1 MINAI
6 KNKTRNTPNILHDLS
21 SNFILFEGD
30 CTPED
35 AVEFFDSFIPDL
47 VQLNKTNNIKKLVF
61 ELNYYNSSSSK
72 CLLDF
77 FITLSKTPTI
87 KNNITIEW
95 KHDKDDYELKEAGE
109 NFKGITNLNYVFIEY

>member
-1 MINAI
+1 MLKSI
-6 KNKTRNTPNILHDLS
+6 KSKTRNTPSITHDLS
-21 SNFILFEGD
+21 SNYVLFEGD

-35 AVEFFDSFIPDL
+35 AVDFFDSFIPEL
-47 VQLNKTNNIKKLVF
+47 VQLINSNNVQKLVF

-77 FITLSKTPTI
+77 FLTLSKTPSI
-87 KNNITIEW
+87 KESLVIEW

-109 NFKGITNLNYVFIEY
+109 NFKAITKLNYQFIEY

>member
-1 MINAI
+1 MINSI

-21 SNFILFEGD
+21 SNFVLFEGD

-35 AVEFFDSFIPDL
+35 AVEFFDSFIPEL
-47 VQLNKTNNIKKLVF
+47 VQLINTKNIPKLVF

-77 FITLSKTPTI
+77 FLTLAKTPSVRD
-87 KNNITIEW
+87 NLTIEW

-109 NFKGITNLNYVFIEY
+109 NFKAITNLDYVFVEY

>member
-1 MINAI
+1 MINSI

-21 SNFILFEGD
+21 SNSILFEGD

-35 AVEFFDSFIPDL
+35 AVHFFDSFIPEL
-47 VQLNKTNNIKKLVF
+47 LELISSEKVQKLVF

-77 FITLSKTPTI
+77 FLKLSKSASI
-87 KNNITIEW
+87 KESLIIEW
-95 KHDKDDYELKEAGE
+95 KHDKDDFELREAGE
-109 NFKGITNLNYVFIEY
+109 NFKSITNLNYVFIEY

>member
-1 MINAI
+1 MIKII
-6 KNKTRNTPNILHDLS
+6 KNKTRNTPTVLYDGN

-35 AVEFFDSFIPDL
+35 SLEFFDSFIPDL
-47 VQLNKTNNIKKLVF
+47 VKLIVNSNVNKLVF

-77 FITLSKTPTI
+77 FLTLA
-87 KNNITIEW
+87 KNQSVKENLIIEW

-109 NFKGITNLNYVFIEY
+109 NFKTITKLNYVFIEY

>member
-1 MINAI
+1 
-6 KNKTRNTPNILHDLS
+6 
-21 SNFILFEGD
+21 
-30 CTPED
+30 
-35 AVEFFDSFIPDL
+35 L
-47 VQLNKTNNIKKLVF
+47 VQLIKTNNIKKLVF